1 MKNCL
6 QMKRKILFKFWY
18 FSFLLI
24 IVPLFGWQPA
34 SSNLKIPGNKIIIT
48 GRSTLQTFTIR
59 YYFKEQLKQ
68 VYTKNVNSYLPKRTE
83 LQIPVRKLLF
93 SNGHMKK
100 DFLRLVHA
108 DEYPEIKIFYIP
120 EIFKRQF
127 SKQQQRI
134 IQITIQITD
143 VQKTYQ
149 VPVLFIRNNR
159 PYTEMKGE
167 VRIRL
172 SDFNLKP
179 KKYILGLIRIKET
192 LKIDFMLYF

>member
-1 MKNCL
+1 M
-6 QMKRKILFKFWY
+6 KILFKIWY
-18 FSFLLI
+18 FIFLLI

-34 SSNLKIPGNKIIIT
+34 SHNLKIPGNKIIIT
-48 GRSTLQTFTIR
+48 GKSTLQPFTIR

-68 VYTKNVNSYLPKRTE
+68 VGPININSCSPKQTE
-83 LQIPVRKLLF
+83 LQIPVHKLLF

-100 DFLRLVHA
+100 DFLRLVQA
-108 DEYPEIKIFYIP
+108 DEYPDIKIFYTP
-120 EIFKRQF
+120 EIFKGQF
-127 SKQQQRI
+127 SKQLQRI
-134 IQITIQITD
+134 ISITVQITG

-167 VRIRL
+167 VRIKL

-192 LKIDFMLYF
+192 LKIDFVLYF